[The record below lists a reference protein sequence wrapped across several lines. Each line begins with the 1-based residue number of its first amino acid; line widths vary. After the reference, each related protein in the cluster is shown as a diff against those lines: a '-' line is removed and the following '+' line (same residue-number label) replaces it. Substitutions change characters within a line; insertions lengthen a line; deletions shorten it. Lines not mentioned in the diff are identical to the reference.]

1 MKVGADHSVFI
12 PHPSSFRKGGSAM
25 SIGIKLVQAVQKEA
39 AMQRPLPLQA
49 TATEGNVTALVTLTD
64 NDRLSHLAS
73 EFRVTAEKDAA
84 GAASRRAASGG
95 AGVRRKAEAFA
106 ARATYLT
113 EPLRFVETDAG
124 GTAVLRSRPE
134 TMSAPRAEY
143 FEAQVTDATIALRRY
158 QPHRDRPGRVESPYC
173 VTDDVLARL
182 ADDAAAVLS
191 PPSAKNKLPA

>member
-1 MKVGADHSVFI
+1 
-12 PHPSSFRKGGSAM
+12 M

-49 TATEGNVTALVTLTD
+49 TATEGNVTASVTLTD

-73 EFRVTAEKDAA
+73 EVKVTAEKDTA
-84 GAASRRAASGG
+84 GATSRKAASNGSPE

-106 ARATYLT
+106 ERATYLT

-143 FEAQVTDATIALRRY
+143 FEAQVTEEAIALKRY
-158 QPHRDRPGRVESPYC
+158 QPHRDKPGRVESPFC

-182 ADDAAAVLS
+182 ADDASAVLA
-191 PPSAKNKLPA
+191 PSSTRKSSA